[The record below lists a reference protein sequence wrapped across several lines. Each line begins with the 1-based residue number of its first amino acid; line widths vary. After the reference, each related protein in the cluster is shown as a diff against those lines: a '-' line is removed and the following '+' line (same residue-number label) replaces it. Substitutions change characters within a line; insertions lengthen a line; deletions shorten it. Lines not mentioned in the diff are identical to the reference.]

1 MDKAA
6 DNNKVDISDR
16 LDYSCDSE
24 DNSIRIQRDG
34 GTNRRISRR
43 HWPLWLHVLIA
54 LSSVYILATYLAG
67 VVTSLS
73 LEEHLEEDVKQQTE
87 QAFSLFSGAAIEAV
101 ISEDIPVLFT
111 IAEES
116 GRIDEHILRISIQ
129 NEQGYSLVDW
139 HRPNSIRVDNIKTY
153 DREIVFEGEVFGT
166 ISIDWDFSSVMAV
179 AQEHVWS
186 IQLLVSVVLLVFTVI
201 VIVLVHTLTVRPV
214 RAIHIRLQ
222 ALKQGDLE
230 GKLSIHTSQEL
241 SMLASSVNTLAES
254 IKLRKQREKELLDAR
269 AQLFEAKEHA
279 EVTLH
284 SIGDGVITTDNN
296 GVIQYLNP
304 VAETLT
310 GWSLAEAKGK
320 ALDQVFHIVNEITG
334 LPSPNPVTTCLREG
348 RTIELENHTVL
359 LSASGIQFAIE
370 DSASPIRSRDGEILG
385 AVLVFH
391 DVTQARKMSRAMEYQ
406 ASHDSL
412 TGLVNRGAFIKHLN
426 HCLDATFDTRVQH
439 ALLYLDLD
447 QFKLVNDTSG
457 HVAGDALLQQLTP
470 LLVEQIRRGDVFA
483 RLGGDEFG
491 VLLLN
496 CPEKSTKTVA
506 SKLLKTVSDFRFSWE
521 EKAFSLGVS
530 IGVVPFASSSPDAET
545 LLKAA
550 DQACY
555 AAKEAGRNRVH
566 LFNIND
572 TELARREG
580 EMQWVSRIQE
590 AINQDLFTV
599 YCQRIHPI
607 NSALHQVQYE
617 TLIRLN
623 DSDTGVILPGAFLP
637 SAERYGLMH
646 EIDNWMIDS
655 VFEWLKDNQYQIDQL
670 DMITINL
677 SGTSLSQEGFAQSII
692 TRIEKA
698 EVDPN
703 IICFEITETVAVAHL
718 GNAREFMAQL
728 HRIGCRF
735 ALDDF
740 GSGMSSFGY
749 LRNLP
754 VDILKID
761 GSFTVAMLN
770 DDVSLA
776 MISSINDIGHVM
788 GKETIAEFVE
798 NSEMLDKLREI
809 GVDYAQGFGIE
820 KPIPLDSLIT
830 KRASHHR
837 S

>member
-1 MDKAA
+1 MEQPA
-6 DNNKVDISDR
+6 DINGVDDSNR
-16 LDYSCDSE
+16 LDETYDIE
-24 DNSIRIQRDG
+24 DNEITIKRDACADKH
-34 GTNRRISRR
+34 RSRR
-43 HWPLWLHVLIA
+43 HRPLWSIVLLTLI
-54 LSSVYILATYLAG
+54 SVYILATYLAG

-73 LEEHLEEDVKQQTE
+73 LDEHLEEDVKQQTE
-87 QAFSLFSGAAIEAV
+87 RAFSFFTGAAIEAV
-101 ISEDIPVLFT
+101 ISEDIPVLLT

-116 GRIDEHILRISIQ
+116 SSIDEHILRITIR
-129 NEQGYSLVDW
+129 NEQGHSLVDW
-139 HRPNSIRVDNIKTY
+139 QRSNLIHIDNIKTY
-153 DREIVFEGEVFGT
+153 NREITFDGEVFGK
-166 ISIDWDFSSVMAV
+166 ISIDWNYSALMALGH
-179 AQEHVWS
+179 EHVWN
-186 IQLLVSVVLLVFTVI
+186 IQLLIGFILSVFTFVVI
-201 VIVLVHTLTVRPV
+201 ALVHYLTVRPI
-214 RAIHIRLQ
+214 RIIHTRLQ
-222 ALKQGDLE
+222 ALKKGDY
-230 GKLSIHTSQEL
+230 GRQLSIQTSQEL

-254 IKLRKQREKELLDAR
+254 IQLRKQREKELIEAR
-269 AQLFEAKEHA
+269 EQLFEAKEHA

-304 VAETLT
+304 VAESLT
-310 GWSLAEAKGK
+310 GWSLTEAKGK
-320 ALDQVFHIVNEITG
+320 ALDQVFHIVNELTG
-334 LPSPNPVTTCLREG
+334 LPSSNPVTICLREN
-348 RTIELENHTVL
+348 RITELENHTIL
-359 LSASGIQFAIE
+359 LSASGVQFAIE

-391 DVTQARKMSRAMEYQ
+391 DVTQERKMSRAMEYQ

-412 TGLVNRGAFIKHLN
+412 TGLVNRGAFLKRLN
-426 HCLDATFDTRVQH
+426 HCLDATVDMGVKH

-470 LLVEQIRRGDVFA
+470 LLAEQTRRGDVFA

-496 CPEKSTKTVA
+496 CPEESAKSVA
-506 SKLLKTVSDFRFSWE
+506 SKFLKTVSNFRFSWE
-521 EKAFSLGVS
+521 GKSFTLGVS
-530 IGVVPFASSSPDAET
+530 IGVVPFTPPSPDAET

-555 AAKEAGRNRVH
+555 AAKEAGRNRSH

-590 AINQDLFTV
+590 AVDRDLFTI
-599 YCQRIHPI
+599 YCQKILPIHEDQ
-607 NSALHQVQYE
+607 HHYQYE

-623 DSDTGVILPGAFLP
+623 DSNTDVVLPGAFLP
-637 SAERYGLMH
+637 AAERYGLMH
-646 EIDNWMIDS
+646 DIDNWMVTH
-655 VFEWLKDNQYQIDQL
+655 VFEWLKDNQYKVDQL

-677 SGTSLSQEGFAQSII
+677 SGSSLSKDDFAQSII
-692 TRIEKA
+692 KRIEKA
-698 EVDPN
+698 KIDPKH
-703 IICFEITETVAVAHL
+703 ICFEITETVAVANL
-718 GNAREFMAQL
+718 GKAREFMAQL

-754 VDILKID
+754 VDIIKID
-761 GSFTVAMLN
+761 GSFTIAMLN
-770 DDVSLA
+770 DEVSLA

-788 GKETIAEFVE
+788 GKKTIAEFVE

-820 KPIPLDSLIT
+820 KPIPLDSLIP
-830 KRASHHR
+830 KRASRHR